1 MYNITSTSLTASQ
14 RSNLTKILNKLYPKQ
29 INYFDDLIQD
39 INILIINTN
48 SEDNLN
54 SDKIIEKFEYEK
66 LSPPVYPQ
74 SKKFQYVIKFR
85 PEILII
91 SYNSILIEYNSWING
106 DFIKPLNELPVLKI
120 FENLLISISRLNE
133 NLTLILTDLIESN
146 GGKLSTSLNSNTFA
160 LITNFQ
166 RGKRYDMS
174 IKWEIPVLSPDWVID
189 SVEREG
195 LLFFNYY
202 RLVREN
208 GKGFKDDSCDWSAL
222 REFKAKRSEDQK
234 IANALKKRKL
244 EDPDEEEEEVNH
256 ERDNDDDEKEK
267 ERSMRVS
274 KKILNQN
281 ENVWTSIMNNIK
293 TTTISGNIDKDN
305 NDDHD
310 DDDDLNQDKF
320 KVEKISYVDEKENLN
335 SKKFE
340 MNENQDNNN
349 NNSNELFKSLKF
361 KFLKFDSK
369 QSKILSKVIKSH
381 KGEVYENDSNSDS
394 DSVITVINSSKVT
407 KDDIEIINNNN
418 NKGDVI
424 TEFGIE
430 RCLYYN
436 KLLFNDKWSKPLI
449 FKNDNINEIRKSL
462 GLIEN
467 NEIINI
473 SITEFKGIE
482 LTHLIKL
489 ININSNFIKYNEI
502 LNKKRDLLI
511 VNFNSNNYNS
521 NKINEIYNNEKI
533 KFCKN
538 WKIKCISIENFFN
551 LII

>member
-54 SDKIIEKFEYEK
+54 SDEIIGKFEYEK

-74 SKKFQYVIKFR
+74 SKKFQYVIKYR

-106 DFIKPLNELPVLKI
+106 ESIKPLNELPILKI

-133 NLTLILTDLIESN
+133 NLTMILRDLVESH

-160 LITNFQ
+160 LITNLQ
-166 RGKRYDMS
+166 KGKRYEMS
-174 IKWEIPVLSPDWVID
+174 IKWEIPVVSPDWVID

-208 GKGFKDDSCDWSAL
+208 GKGFKDDACDWSAL
-222 REFKAKRSEDQK
+222 REFKKKRSEDQK
-234 IANALKKRKL
+234 VANALKKRKL
-244 EDPDEEEEEVNH
+244 SDPEDEEEAAND
-256 ERDNDDDEKEK
+256 ERDDENKEQ

-293 TTTISGNIDKDN
+293 TTNDNTDKN
-305 NDDHD
+305 

-320 KVEKISYVDEKENLN
+320 KVEKFFPVDQEENSN
-335 SKKFE
+335 SNKFE
-340 MNENQDNNN
+340 IDANDNNN
-349 NNSNELFKSLKF
+349 NNSNELFQGLKF
-361 KFLKFDSK
+361 KFFKFDSK

-381 KGEVYENDSNSDS
+381 KGEICEEDSDSDSDS
-394 DSVITVINSSKVT
+394 DSVITIINSSKVT
-407 KDDIEIINNNN
+407 KDDLENITR
-418 NKGDVI
+418 DVI

-436 KLLFNDKWSKPLI
+436 KLLFDNKWSKPLL
-449 FKNDNINEIRKSL
+449 FKYDNINEIRNHL

-473 SITEFKGIE
+473 CITEFKGIE

-489 ININSNFIKYNEI
+489 ISTNSKLVKYNEI

-533 KFCKN
+533 KFCQI
-538 WKIKCISIENFFN
+538 WKIKCISIETFFN